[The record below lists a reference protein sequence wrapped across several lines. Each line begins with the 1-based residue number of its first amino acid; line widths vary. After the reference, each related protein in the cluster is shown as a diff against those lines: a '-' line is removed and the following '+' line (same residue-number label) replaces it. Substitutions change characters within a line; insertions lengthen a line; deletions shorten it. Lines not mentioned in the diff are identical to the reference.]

1 MSGEAGP
8 PSREGWWSP
17 LPINSFLNPV
27 PSRGIW
33 AISMSHSVVVQLL
46 SHVRLFAIPWTT
58 AHQASL
64 SVINSWSL
72 LKLMSFESVMPSN
85 HLILCHPILL
95 LPSIFPSIRVFSKD
109 SVLCQSSQSIGASA
123 SASVPP
129 INSGLSEKGLPI
141 AEKRR
146 KVKCNILSRAGLC

>member
-64 SVINSWSL
+64 SFTVSWSL
-72 LKLMSFESVMPSN
+72 LKFMSVELVMPSN
-85 HLILCHPILL
+85 HLILCYPVLKGDTKITAKQSPSHPVI
-95 LPSIFPSIRVFSKD
+95 PCIRWHWEVARYTRDASGVLGPASSPVHVGSVASD
-109 SVLCQSSQSIGASA
+109 SL
-123 SASVPP
+123 
-129 INSGLSEKGLPI
+129 
-141 AEKRR
+141 
-146 KVKCNILSRAGLC
+146 